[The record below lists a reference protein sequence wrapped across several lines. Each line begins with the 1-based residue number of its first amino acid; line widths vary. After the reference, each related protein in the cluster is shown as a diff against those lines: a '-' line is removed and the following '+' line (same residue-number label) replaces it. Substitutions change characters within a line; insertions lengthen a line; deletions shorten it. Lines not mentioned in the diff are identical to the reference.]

1 MKKSKNIIN
10 KKINGINKINIFGK
24 NILGGKMTNISNK
37 LLLPK
42 GFFEKM
48 QDDHISEYAAECAY
62 FTIFSFIPFIIFFL
76 TLIQFTTVDKENIFY
91 WVGQVVPTSM
101 NDTIVN
107 IIEEVY
113 SKSFGTI
120 SISGILALWSSSQGF
135 YYLSKGLRHIYGTK
149 KTKTNII
156 VRIEGIL
163 YTLIFII
170 SIIAFLLI
178 MLLGQRIHN
187 VFNKIE
193 ALSIITSYI
202 LKIRGLLLVIPM
214 FIVFLFIYKF
224 VPKHKLPIKYQIVGA
239 AFSSIAWYI
248 VSWFFSIY
256 INLFDGFSNTYGSL
270 TSIILIMMWVYVCMF
285 IILIGAEINYFIYY
299 KNYGKE
305 FQ

>member
-1 MKKSKNIIN
+1 
-10 KKINGINKINIFGK
+10 
-24 NILGGKMTNISNK
+24 MTSK
-37 LLLPK
+37 LLVPK
-42 GFFEKM
+42 GFLEKM

-120 SISGILALWSSSQGF
+120 SISAILALWSSSQGF
-135 YYLSKGLRHIYGTK
+135 YYLSKGLRHIYETK

-156 VRIEGIL
+156 IRIEGIL

-178 MLLGQRIHN
+178 MLLGERIHN
-187 VFNKIE
+187 IFDNKIE
-193 ALSIITSYI
+193 ALSTIISYI
-202 LKIRGLLLVIPM
+202 LKIRGFLLVIPM

-224 VPKHKLPIKYQIVGA
+224 IPKHKLPIKSQMIGA
-239 AFSSIAWYI
+239 IFSSIAWYI

-285 IILIGAEINYFIYY
+285 IILIGAEINYYIYY
-299 KNYGKE
+299 RKSM
-305 FQ
+305 F

>member
-1 MKKSKNIIN
+1 MSD
-10 KKINGINKINIFGK
+10 
-24 NILGGKMTNISNK
+24 K
-37 LLLPK
+37 LLVPK
-42 GFFEKM
+42 KFFEKM

-76 TLIQFTTVDKENIFY
+76 TLIQFTSVDKENIYY
-91 WVGQVVPTSM
+91 WIGQIVPQSM

-113 SKSFGTI
+113 TKSFGTI
-120 SISGILALWSSSQGF
+120 SISVLLALWSSSQGF

-149 KTKTNII
+149 RTKTNII
-156 VRIEGIL
+156 IRVEGII

-178 MLLGQRIHN
+178 MLLGERIRN
-187 VFNKIE
+187 VFNNKIE
-193 ALSIITSYI
+193 ALSLIIAYI
-202 LKIRGLLLVIPM
+202 LKIRGFLLIIPM

-224 VPKHKLPIKYQIVGA
+224 IPKHKLPIKSQIIGA

-285 IILIGAEINYFIYY
+285 IILIGAEINYFIYNY
-299 KNYGKE
+299 KYMKK
-305 FQ
+305 FVKY

>member
-1 MKKSKNIIN
+1 
-10 KKINGINKINIFGK
+10 
-24 NILGGKMTNISNK
+24 MTNISNK

-120 SISGILALWSSSQGF
+120 SISAILALWSSSQGF

-156 VRIEGIL
+156 IRIEGIL
-163 YTLIFII
+163 YTLIFIV

-178 MLLGQRIHN
+178 MLLGERIHN
-187 VFNKIE
+187 IFDNKIE
-193 ALSIITSYI
+193 ALSTIISYI
-202 LKIRGLLLVIPM
+202 LRIRGFLLVIPM

-224 VPKHKLPIKYQIVGA
+224 IPKHKLPIKSQVVGA
-239 AFSSIAWYI
+239 IFSSISWYI

-285 IILIGAEINYFIYY
+285 IILIGAEINYYIYY
-299 KNYGKE
+299 RKSM
-305 FQ
+305 F

>member
-1 MKKSKNIIN
+1 
-10 KKINGINKINIFGK
+10 
-24 NILGGKMTNISNK
+24 MTNK
-37 LLLPK
+37 LLVPK
-42 GFFEKM
+42 RFFEKM

-76 TLIQFTTVDKENIFY
+76 TLIQFTSVDKENIYY
-91 WVGQVVPTSM
+91 WVGQIVPASM
-101 NDTIVN
+101 NKTIVN

-120 SISGILALWSSSQGF
+120 SISVLLALWSSSQGF
-135 YYLSKGLRHIYGTK
+135 YYLSKGLRHIYGTQ

-156 VRIEGIL
+156 VRVEGIL

-178 MLLGQRIHN
+178 MLLGERIRN
-187 VFNKIE
+187 MFDNKIE
-193 ALSIITSYI
+193 ALSMIISYI
-202 LKIRGLLLVIPM
+202 LKIRGFLLIIPM
-214 FIVFLFIYKF
+214 FVVFLFIYKF
-224 VPKHKLPIKYQIVGA
+224 VPKHKLPIKYQILGS
-239 AFSSIAWYI
+239 AFSSISWYV

-285 IILIGAEINYFIYY
+285 IILIGAEINYFSYNY
-299 KNYGKE
+299 KYMKK
-305 FQ
+305 FVKY

>member
-1 MKKSKNIIN
+1 
-10 KKINGINKINIFGK
+10 
-24 NILGGKMTNISNK
+24 MTNK
-37 LLLPK
+37 LLVPK
-42 GFFEKM
+42 RFFEKM

-76 TLIQFTTVDKENIFY
+76 TLIQFTSVDKENIYY
-91 WVGQVVPTSM
+91 WVGQIVPVSM
-101 NDTIVN
+101 NKTIVN

-120 SISGILALWSSSQGF
+120 SISVLLALWSSSQGF

-178 MLLGQRIHN
+178 MLLGERIRN
-187 VFNKIE
+187 MFDNKIE
-193 ALSIITSYI
+193 GLSMIISYI
-202 LKIRGLLLVIPM
+202 LKIRGFLLIIPM

-224 VPKHKLPIKYQIVGA
+224 VPKHKLPMKYQILGS
-239 AFSSIAWYI
+239 AFSSISWYV

-285 IILIGAEINYFIYY
+285 IILIGAEINYFSYNY
-299 KNYGKE
+299 KYMKK
-305 FQ
+305 FVKY

>member
-1 MKKSKNIIN
+1 
-10 KKINGINKINIFGK
+10 
-24 NILGGKMTNISNK
+24 MTNK
-37 LLLPK
+37 LLVPK
-42 GFFEKM
+42 RFFEKM

-76 TLIQFTTVDKENIFY
+76 TLIQFTSVDKENIYY
-91 WVGQVVPTSM
+91 WVGQIVPVSM
-101 NDTIVN
+101 NKTIVN

-120 SISGILALWSSSQGF
+120 SISVILALWSSSQGF

-178 MLLGQRIHN
+178 MLLGERIRN
-187 VFNKIE
+187 MFDNKIE
-193 ALSIITSYI
+193 ALSMIISYI
-202 LKIRGLLLVIPM
+202 LKIRGFLLIIPM

-224 VPKHKLPIKYQIVGA
+224 VPKHKLPMKYQILGS
-239 AFSSIAWYI
+239 AFSSISWYV

-285 IILIGAEINYFIYY
+285 IILIGAEINYFSYNY
-299 KNYGKE
+299 KYMKK
-305 FQ
+305 FVKY